1 MVEKLK
7 VTPSPHIK
15 GSITTTK
22 IMLAVIL
29 SLLPTTV
36 MSFIIFG
43 SRALMICG
51 VSIISCVAF
60 EFLYGKLLRKSN
72 TIPDLSAVVTG
83 LILALNL
90 PVSIPYP
97 IIIIGAFFAVVV
109 IKCLF
114 GGIGQN
120 FVNPAI
126 GARVFMLLSFSGA
139 MTNYT
144 LPHNDFFIATSTP
157 LSDLAA
163 GNADKIPEYTEL
175 FLGNRAG
182 SLGEVCIAAILVGA
196 IFLVVT
202 KVISPVTPIA
212 FLGSMAVFALL
223 LGEDPIMHLLLGGAV
238 FGAVFMA
245 TDYTTSPV
253 TKSGKIIFGI
263 GCGFLTMII
272 RVYGSLPE
280 GVSYAILLMNI
291 LVPLIERVT
300 IRVPFGGVKK

>member
-15 GSITTTK
+15 GSVTTTK
-22 IMLAVIL
+22 IMLAVII
-29 SLLPTTV
+29 SLLPTTIAA
-36 MSFIIFG
+36 FIIFG
-43 SRALMICG
+43 TRALIVSA

-60 EFLYGKLLRKSN
+60 EFLYNKLLGKSN
-72 TIPDLSAVVTG
+72 TIVDLSAIVTG

-97 IIIIGAFFAVVV
+97 IVIIGAFFAVVV

-126 GARVFMLLSFSGA
+126 GARVFMLLSFSSA

-144 LPHNDFFIATSTP
+144 LPYNDFFIATSTP

-163 GNADKIPEYTEL
+163 GNTDRIPEYLEL

-182 SLGEVCIAAILVGA
+182 SLGEVCVAAILVGA

-263 GCGFLTMII
+263 GCGFFTMII
-272 RVYGSLPE
+272 RVYGNLPE

-291 LVPLIERVT
+291 LVPLIERIT